1 VARIDLLTIG
11 EAFEDLV
18 FFDLPRLPEAGEE
31 MKTSRFTATIG
42 GGAVITAIAAA
53 RLGLRTAIVSGLQ
66 TSAVRR
72 LRADHVRVRNVK
84 RPHEPHA
91 ITGALSTPRDRTFV
105 TFNGVNDWIEPRLA
119 AAAGRLTR
127 AGVRHVHFALAPARC
142 DRWVAIVNRLRA
154 LNITTSWDFGWHPFL
169 RAAGDFRRL
178 LSRVDVLFVNEAE
191 SKLYAPA
198 PAEARTTV
206 IKLGARGSRWI
217 SDGTDTRVAAPR
229 VRAVDTTGAGDA
241 FNGGFLTAYLGGGS
255 PRDCLRFGN
264 EIGARSTLA
273 PGGIAGLPTRS
284 TRPARP
290 ARP

>member
-1 VARIDLLTIG
+1 MPRTLRFAPCGVVLAVASLLLH
-11 EAFEDLV
+11 AASDP
-18 FFDLPRLPEAGEE
+18 LPQDKG
-31 MKTSRFTATIG
+31 
-42 GGAVITAIAAA
+42 
-53 RLGLRTAIVSGLQ
+53 
-66 TSAVRR
+66 
-72 LRADHVRVRNVK
+72 
-84 RPHEPHA
+84 
-91 ITGALSTPRDRTFV
+91 
-105 TFNGVNDWIEPRLA
+105 
-119 AAAGRLTR
+119 
-127 AGVRHVHFALAPARC
+127 
-142 DRWVAIVNRLRA
+142 
-154 LNITTSWDFGWHPFL
+154 
-169 RAAGDFRRL
+169 AAGDFRRL
-178 LSRVDVLFVNEAE
+178 LSRVDVLCVNEAE